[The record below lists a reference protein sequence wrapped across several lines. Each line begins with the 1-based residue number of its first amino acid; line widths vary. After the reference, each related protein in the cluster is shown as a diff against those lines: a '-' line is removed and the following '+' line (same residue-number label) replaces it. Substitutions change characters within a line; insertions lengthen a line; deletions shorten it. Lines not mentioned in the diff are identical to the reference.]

1 MAAEFIRIGR
11 VTRCREVNRSIDA
24 NGNMVEVWGDF
35 LPLAYC
41 GHDGRIVNRTNRLL
55 MGGSQLG
62 RDENGHNF
70 SRPEDIVLD
79 AANFEPPVFEP
90 PVTDDRSLSS
100 ESKFLLIAAAVGLVL
115 LGLVFAFKK

>member
-1 MAAEFIRIGR
+1 MAAEYTMRGA
-11 VTRCREVNRSIDA
+11 VVACREVNRSIDA

-35 LPLAYC
+35 LPLGYC

-70 SRPEDIVLD
+70 SRPDDIVLD
-79 AANFEPPVFEP
+79 ASKLEP

-100 ESKFLLIAAAVGLVL
+100 ESKFLLIAAAFGFAL
-115 LGLVFAFKK
+115 LGLVFVFKK

>member
-70 SRPEDIVLD
+70 SRPDDIVLD
-79 AANFEPPVFEP
+79 ASALEP
-90 PVTDDRSLSS
+90 PVTDDKSMSS
-100 ESKFLLIAAAVGLVL
+100 ESKFLLIAAAVGFAL
-115 LGLVFAFKK
+115 LGLVFVFKK

>member
-1 MAAEFIRIGR
+1 MAAEYTMRGA
-11 VTRCREVNRSIDA
+11 VVACREVNRSIDA

-62 RDENGHNF
+62 RDENGHLTERPIETTYSEKPNF
-70 SRPEDIVLD
+70 GPPTTEDK
-79 AANFEPPVFEP
+79 
-90 PVTDDRSLSS
+90 SMSS

>member
-1 MAAEFIRIGR
+1 MAAEYTMRGA
-11 VTRCREVNRSIDA
+11 VVACREVNRSIDA

-62 RDENGHNF
+62 RDDEPDFN
-70 SRPEDIVLD
+70 RPDVVVFDGTL
-79 AANFEPPVFEP
+79 NPEPEEE
-90 PVTDDRSLSS
+90 TTTRSMSA
-100 ESKFLLIAAAVGLVL
+100 ESKFLLIAAAVVVGLV
-115 LGLVFAFKK
+115 GLVFVFKK

>member
-1 MAAEFIRIGR
+1 MAAEYTMRGA
-11 VTRCREVNRSIDA
+11 VVACREVNRSIDA

-35 LPLAYC
+35 LPLGYC

-62 RDENGHNF
+62 RDENGHLTEGPIETTYSEKPN
-70 SRPEDIVLD
+70 
-79 AANFEPPVFEP
+79 FEP